1 MDIPLVKD
9 TNFTL
14 KFVLDKLST
23 PNNSGIIV
31 DVSQLENF
39 ETKKISDELAFMS
52 IIYRVK
58 FSWKTTSLAVMN
70 ESNKWPNSVIL
81 KVPKTNDE
89 FKAKDGEPKMDDTFQ
104 EYFLDYLAKA
114 HKREIAFY
122 DCYHRL
128 DPSNRFLPKL
138 FYGAEYDSQHHEG
151 LIIMEDLSDRA
162 CCVPMLPGLSDAQ
175 VRAVITA
182 LARMHSTAWTHRT
195 ELMGELWKDG
205 TASECWALEPL
216 FVDSMVEAG
225 KDLAKIEPNAI
236 GPLLR
241 RILPKFRMENLAES
255 FYDEDK
261 YGFPACIVH
270 ADLWAPNILW
280 TKNAEGQASDQLCAI
295 IDWQTVHSGNPCED
309 IGRLLALNT
318 TSAYRR
324 ANINH
329 LLAFYAKKVAEFMGG
344 NAPFTLAQLKKAF
357 VGAMPYVMM
366 FFCFGT
372 TNYCTME
379 SVVGKEGTAK
389 REENRAELFD
399 RVRSFIEDTENEFYD
414 QIQ

>member
-1 MDIPLVKD
+1 
-9 TNFTL
+9 
-14 KFVLDKLST
+14 
-23 PNNSGIIV
+23 
-31 DVSQLENF
+31 
-39 ETKKISDELAFMS
+39 
-52 IIYRVK
+52 
-58 FSWKTTSLAVMN
+58 MN
-70 ESNKWPNSVIL
+70 ESDKWPNSVIL

-225 KDLAKIEPNAI
+225 KDLAKRPSGWEESI
-236 GPLLR
+236 GEINGR
-241 RILPKFRMENLAES
+241 
-255 FYDEDK
+255 
-261 YGFPACIVH
+261 FPACIVH

-309 IGRLLALNT
+309 IGRLLSLNT

-329 LLAFYAKKVAEFMGG
+329 LLEFYAKKVAEFMGG

-399 RVRSFIEDTENEFYD
+399 RVRSFIEDTENEFYN